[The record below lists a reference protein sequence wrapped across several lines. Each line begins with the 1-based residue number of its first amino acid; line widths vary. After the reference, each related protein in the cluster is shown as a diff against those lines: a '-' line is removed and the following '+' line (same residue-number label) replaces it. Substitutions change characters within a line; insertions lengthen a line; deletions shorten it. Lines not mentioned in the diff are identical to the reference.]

1 MYVVSHLTISLDNF
15 FVKWPLA
22 RTPLDNPFVF
32 GGRSSSENNITDHFA
47 KIEDT
52 ANVIRRNLN
61 HDGLGLQSGFVP
73 LLFLHT
79 RVQQTA

>member
-1 MYVVSHLTISLDNF
+1 M
-15 FVKWPLA
+15 
-22 RTPLDNPFVF
+22 
-32 GGRSSSENNITDHFA
+32 DHFA